1 MKNVSENSKRA
12 RLKEQLARRITNGE
26 FSFGDRF
33 PGLHQLCRE
42 YDVSYVTV
50 NKAMKLL
57 VKEGYLQAKNGIG
70 YFVCYVPSD
79 IIPPRKVVNF
89 ITGLNKHSSD
99 WDIAMKGKKLFESA
113 GWNVKM
119 LTVPLG
125 DLSSCVPEINSP
137 DAYSVVFFTKL
148 NWENFTATFRHVTQR
163 VIVLGHLSG
172 NADITSIIS
181 DEYETVRRCIE
192 YFRERNHTKTALV
205 STSPTKELDML
216 RIAAWRNLMLS
227 NGTDLQHL
235 NRICFVPENY
245 LELKNDEIKKAYS
258 EWIRNNKENIDS
270 IIDPFAPGLLAEACR
285 ENGLRV
291 PEDVAIISIARSK
304 PYFSKEKIPTLH
316 NNLYKHFEFAFSVI
330 EDRFYTRRKAPGAW
344 IFCPPGDFII

>member
-137 DAYSVVFFTKL
+137 DAYSVVFF
-148 NWENFTATFRHVTQR
+148 
-163 VIVLGHLSG
+163 IV
-172 NADITSIIS
+172 
-181 DEYETVRRCIE
+181 
-192 YFRERNHTKTALV
+192 
-205 STSPTKELDML
+205 
-216 RIAAWRNLMLS
+216 
-227 NGTDLQHL
+227 
-235 NRICFVPENY
+235 
-245 LELKNDEIKKAYS
+245 
-258 EWIRNNKENIDS
+258 
-270 IIDPFAPGLLAEACR
+270 
-285 ENGLRV
+285 
-291 PEDVAIISIARSK
+291 
-304 PYFSKEKIPTLH
+304 
-316 NNLYKHFEFAFSVI
+316 
-330 EDRFYTRRKAPGAW
+330 
-344 IFCPPGDFII
+344 